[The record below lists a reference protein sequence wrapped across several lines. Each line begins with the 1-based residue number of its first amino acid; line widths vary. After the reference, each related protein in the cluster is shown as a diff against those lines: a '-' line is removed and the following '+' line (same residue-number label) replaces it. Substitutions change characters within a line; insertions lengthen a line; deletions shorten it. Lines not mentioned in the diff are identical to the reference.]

1 MSKERLF
8 CVTFFWII
16 MTITFIKMTKLVKR
30 VLLNKTNRTL
40 QSSYEQDF
48 KMTSHVFSAVRTF
61 FPVDF

>member
-1 MSKERLF
+1 
-8 CVTFFWII
+8 

-48 KMTSHVFSAVRTF
+48 KMTSHVFSAVKTF